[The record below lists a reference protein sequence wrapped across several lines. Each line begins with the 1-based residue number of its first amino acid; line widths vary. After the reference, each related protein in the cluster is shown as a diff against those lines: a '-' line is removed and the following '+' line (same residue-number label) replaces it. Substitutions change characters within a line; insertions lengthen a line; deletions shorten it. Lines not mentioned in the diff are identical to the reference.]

1 MPTIETYNELIHHFQ
16 IDKWGGF
23 KEYETLRQE
32 YETLRQEYETLRRPF
47 DNFMRMEDVWDFAQD
62 VHITGNYDH
71 PTKKTE
77 KLSTLMIKSTTREN
91 DLVVIPFAGSG
102 TECAMAVKEGRRT
115 IGFEIEEKHAK
126 MSNDRVQNIL
136 RQPSLF
142 VGS

>member
-1 MPTIETYNELIHHFQ
+1 MEKCFLCKSEQ
-16 IDKWGGF
+16 DKSTM
-23 KEYETLRQE
+23 KSIK
-32 YETLRQEYETLRRPF
+32 
-47 DNFMRMEDVWDFAQD
+47 V

-102 TECAMAVKEGRRT
+102 TECAMSVKDSRKF
-115 IGFEIEEKHAK
+115 IAFEIEEKYVK

>member
-1 MPTIETYNELIHHFQ
+1 MITKEMYEKLQEWCKPYL
-16 IDKWGGF
+16 D
-23 KEYETLRQE
+23 KEYELLRAE
-32 YETLRQEYETLRRPF
+32 YELLRRPF

-91 DLVVIPFAGSG
+91 DLVLVPFAGSG
-102 TECAMAVKEGRRT
+102 TECAMAVKDGRKF
-115 IGFEIEEKHAK
+115 IGFEIEEKYAK
-126 MSNDRVQNIL
+126 MSNERVQNIL

-142 VGS
+142 VSS